1 MTIPSVSNFPTSI
14 DSDDNLF
21 LVHDSLRVK
30 LSQDYNPGDTSIAVY
45 GDTTIIA
52 RFPPTGIITLTEQCE
67 DAENRAISFYYGSR
81 TEISF
86 DQLEILSGF
95 TDVAKPKDITNITQ
109 NVMAQHHNAIKNA
122 LISIQQ
128 TAGKKGQVAQFPLT
142 GTMEERINYLRSIAL
157 VPKAWFTA
165 DKTIGLIPFECQF
178 RDLSFRLGTD
188 GTTGVI
194 SYVWD
199 FGDNTSSVIS
209 SISNISNISTISTIS
224 TFEGPISQDN
234 VFVEDLDGGTIT
246 KVYTRPGIYD
256 VTLTVTNDF
265 GTDTVVFPSFINA
278 RVAAPELAVIN
289 FNVRAGQSLIVNGI
303 PSGGPYTTTPVLRT
317 PINTFVDAE
326 IPAGINPNTG
336 RTYAGEELSGIDPID
351 PITSYTWSL
360 ADDLAHSNSSSVRG
374 SYSVGG
380 IYNLHLRCDTA
391 YGSYRITTYD
401 NAIDVV
407 EKYNLWLWNY
417 VDTSNLKSYEF
428 GIISE
433 TFKTTY
439 STAVTI
445 FRNDSFLDGVNNET
459 QQKKEFERNVG
470 FSPRGTTP
478 SGNGGVGLLY
488 YASGRNSVDSPTL
501 ETIKFHEFNGF
512 TQTYL
517 VQTPISRP
525 WNWIDLFNSSA
536 IYFILGN
543 ITTAQLPNTSL
554 TNQQKDKLNLND
566 LSVTS
571 DTFTTANYKNGAQEL
586 KNNEVTFTSG
596 LPNQGHMSVYRSC
609 WKDTAGFILRNQG
622 VGTFFRIK
630 SFYKTSGTT
639 SEYFQD
645 IKKLTDMA
653 GPAKIE
659 GQLVPLSQGVYFFNN
674 SGAISAFNPT
684 TNIWETGGTGVNS
697 ASFRLLQDNTVVG
710 FDEQDQTLVAA
721 SDSNKIAYLSFDYS
735 TKAFIKFNETTLTF
749 TNVSYRP
756 TGTQFKMSIF

>member
-14 DSDDNLF
+14 DTDDNLF

-30 LSQDYNPGDTSIAVY
+30 LSQDYNPGDTSIAIY
-45 GDTTIIA
+45 GDATIIN
-52 RFPPTGIITLTEQCE
+52 RFPDTGIITLTEQCS
-67 DAENRAISFYYGSR
+67 DAEVRALSFYYGSR
-81 TEISF
+81 TSISF
-86 DQLEILSGF
+86 DNLELLPGF
-95 TDVAKPKDITNITQ
+95 IDVAKPKDITNITQ

-122 LISIQQ
+122 LINIQQ
-128 TAGKKGQVAQFPLT
+128 TAGKKGQTAQFPLT

-157 VPKAWFTA
+157 VPKAWFSA
-165 DKTIGLIPFECQF
+165 NKLIGLIPFEVQF
-178 RDLSFRLGTD
+178 KDLSFRLGTD
-188 GTTGVI
+188 GTSGTI

-209 SISNISNISTISTIS
+209 SISTT
-224 TFEGPISQDN
+224 EGPISQDN
-234 VFVEDLDGGTIT
+234 VLVQDLDGGTIT

-256 VTLTVTNDF
+256 VSLTVTNDF
-265 GTDTVVFPSFINA
+265 GTDTVVFPQFVNA
-278 RVAAPELAVIN
+278 RVAAPETAVIN
-289 FNVRAGQSLIVNGI
+289 FNVRAGQTLIVNGI

-326 IPAGINPNTG
+326 VPAGINPNTG
-336 RTYAGEELSGIDPID
+336 LTYAGEEVSGLDPID
-351 PITSYTWSL
+351 PVTTYTWSL

-380 IYNLHLRCDTA
+380 LYNLHLRCDTA
-391 YGSYRITTYD
+391 YGAYRITTYD

-417 VDTSNLKSYEF
+417 TNATNIKTSEF
-428 GIISE
+428 GLISE
-433 TFKTTY
+433 TFKTSF
-439 STAVTI
+439 STVVTI
-445 FRNDSFLDGVNNET
+445 FRNDSFLNAVTNET

-470 FSPRGTTP
+470 FAPRGTTT

-488 YASGRNSVDSPTL
+488 YASGRNAVDSPIL
-501 ETIKFHEFNGF
+501 ESIKFHEFNGF

-525 WNWIDLFNSSA
+525 WNWVDLYSSTS

-543 ITTAQLPNTSL
+543 LTTSQLPGTSL
-554 TNQQKDKLNLND
+554 TNQVKDKLNLSD

-571 DTFTTANYKNGAQEL
+571 DTLTTANYKNGAQEL
-586 KNNEVTFTSG
+586 KNNEVTFTGG

-653 GPAKIE
+653 GPAKLE

-674 SGAISAFNPT
+674 TGAISAYNPT
-684 TNIWETGGTGVNS
+684 TNVWETGGTGVNS
-697 ASFRLLQDNTVVG
+697 ASFRYLQDNTVVG

-735 TKAFIKFNETTLTF
+735 AKAFIKFNETTLTF
-749 TNVSYRP
+749 SNVSYRP
-756 TGTQFKMSIF
+756 LGTQFKMSIF